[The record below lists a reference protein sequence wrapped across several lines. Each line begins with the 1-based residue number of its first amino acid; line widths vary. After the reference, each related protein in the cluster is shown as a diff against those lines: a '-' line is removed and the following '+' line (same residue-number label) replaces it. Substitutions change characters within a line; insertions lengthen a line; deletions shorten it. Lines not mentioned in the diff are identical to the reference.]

1 MKKKIFLQFFL
12 FLLFLLLVLLVYNS
26 YKSNNSPPKKT
37 AINKE
42 TMLLKDKS
50 ENLDNEQTVKY
61 DNLINN
67 LSYSTVDNAGNKY
80 SIFAM
85 QGIIEENKPN
95 IVIMDGVSAEIDL
108 NNYHILY
115 IQSKKAIF
123 NNISFNSIFE
133 KSVKLSYL
141 DHFITAKMLDLNLDT
156 KIITLKDEVVYK
168 NKSIEL
174 NADYITFNLDTKE
187 SVISM
192 YDKQKKIKIFQSE

>member
-1 MKKKIFLQFFL
+1 
-12 FLLFLLLVLLVYNS
+12 
-26 YKSNNSPPKKT
+26 
-37 AINKE
+37 
-42 TMLLKDKS
+42 
-50 ENLDNEQTVKY
+50 
-61 DNLINN
+61 
-67 LSYSTVDNAGNKY
+67 
-80 SIFAM
+80 M

-192 YDKQKKIKIFQSE
+192 YDKQKKRGHKTPFFYLYTTY

>member
-12 FLLFLLLVLLVYNS
+12 FLLFLLLALVVYNS
-26 YKSNNSPPKKT
+26 YKSNNSPKKKT
-37 AINKE
+37 AANKE
-42 TMLLKDKS
+42 TVLLKNKGES
-50 ENLDNEQTVKY
+50 LENEKILKY

-67 LSYSTVDNAGNKY
+67 LSYSNVDKAGNKY
-80 SIFAM
+80 SIFAL

-108 NNYHILY
+108 KNYNTLY
-115 IQSKKAIF
+115 IQSKTAVF

-141 DHFITAKMLDLNLDT
+141 DHLITGKTLDLNLDT
-156 KIITLKDEVVYK
+156 KLITLKDEVVYK
-168 NKSIEL
+168 NKSTEL
-174 NADYITFNLDTKE
+174 NADYIEFNLDTKE

-192 YDKQKKIKIFQSE
+192 YDKHKKIKIFQSE